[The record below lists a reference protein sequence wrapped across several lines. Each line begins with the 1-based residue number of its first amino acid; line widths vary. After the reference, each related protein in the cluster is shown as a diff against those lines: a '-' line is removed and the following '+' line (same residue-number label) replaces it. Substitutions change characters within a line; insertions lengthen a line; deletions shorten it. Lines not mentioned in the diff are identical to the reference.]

1 MLKLFEKNT
10 VFQVVFI
17 LVATALLWS
26 GALADPQPMEPA
38 SHFAPLYDL
47 LCSLSLSPTL
57 CVVVA
62 MLLVVLC
69 GYFFNLMLTR
79 VGLAS
84 QNSLLP
90 ALLFVTAASACETTL
105 SPMLIASLIA
115 IAVVNLL
122 LLRSTLLTVAADK
135 IFGAAALIGI
145 ASMVYL
151 PSLTL
156 IVAYLLIAI
165 NYRLYSWRDWMVFL
179 LGLLAP
185 YLTLWAVLLFTDGL
199 IPSFNDIALDF
210 ASIDLTLGTFTPL
223 QAVANGFLVLVFAIS
238 LFIVWRRLGE
248 KTVVWQK
255 NATTLMLITLAAVA
269 MLPLG
274 QFFPVRLQFF
284 AIPFAFCVTQRLG
297 LMPHVSLATRR
308 TNWRSHL
315 YDLLLILTVIAAIL
329 C

>member
-10 VFQVVFI
+10 VLQVVFI

-199 IPSFNDIALDF
+199 LPSFNDIALDF

-223 QAVANGFLVLVFAIS
+223 QAVANGFLVLVFAVS

>member
-1 MLKLFEKNT
+1 MLKLFDKNT
-10 VFQVVFI
+10 VFQVAFI
-17 LVATALLWS
+17 IVAIVLLWFEAFS
-26 GALADPQPMEPA
+26 EPQPMTPA
-38 SHFAPLYDL
+38 GHFAPLYDL

-122 LLRSTLLTVAADK
+122 LVRGSLLTVTSDK

-185 YLTLWAVLLFTDGL
+185 YLTLWSVLLFTDEL
-199 IPSFNDIALDF
+199 LPSFDDMALDF
-210 ASIDLTLGTFTPL
+210 ASIDLTLGTFTTL
-223 QAVANGFLVLVFAIS
+223 QAVANGFLVLVFAFS
-238 LFIVWRRLGE
+238 LFIVGRRMGE

-255 NATTLMLITLAAVA
+255 NATTVMLITVAALA

-274 QFFPVRLQFF
+274 EAFPVNMEFF

>member
-105 SPMLIASLIA
+105 SPLLIASLIA

>member
-10 VFQVVFI
+10 VFQVAFI
-17 LVATALLWS
+17 IVAIVLLWFEAFS
-26 GALADPQPMEPA
+26 EPQPMTPA
-38 SHFAPLYDL
+38 GHFAPLYDL

-57 CVVVA
+57 SVA
-62 MLLVVLC
+62 IAMAMVAVSAFL
-69 GYFFNLMLTR
+69 FNLMLTHA
-79 VGLAS
+79 GLAS

-90 ALLFVTAASACETTL
+90 TLLFIVAASACSPSL
-105 SPMLIASLIA
+105 SPSLIASLLT

-122 LLRSTLLTVAADK
+122 LVRGSLLTVTSDK

-145 ASMVYL
+145 ASMIYL

-185 YLTLWAVLLFTDGL
+185 YLTLWSVLLFTDGL
-199 IPSFNDIALDF
+199 LPSFDDMALDF

-223 QAVANGFLVLVFAIS
+223 QAVANGFLVLVFAFS
-238 LFIVWRRLGE
+238 LFIVGRRMGE

-255 NATTLMLITLAAVA
+255 NATTVMLITVAALA

-274 QFFPVRLQFF
+274 EVFPVNMQFF

>member
-223 QAVANGFLVLVFAIS
+223 QAVANGFLVLVFAVS

>member
-26 GALADPQPMEPA
+26 GALADPQPMESA

-105 SPMLIASLIA
+105 SPLLIASLIA

-199 IPSFNDIALDF
+199 LPSFNDIALDF

-255 NATTLMLITLAAVA
+255 NATTLMLITMAAVA

>member
-199 IPSFNDIALDF
+199 LPSFNDIALDF

-223 QAVANGFLVLVFAIS
+223 QAVANGFLVLVFAVS

>member
-90 ALLFVTAASACETTL
+90 ALLFITAASACETTL

-122 LLRSTLLTVAADK
+122 LLRSTLLTISSDK

-185 YLTLWAVLLFTDGL
+185 YLALWAVLLFTDGL

-210 ASIDLTLGTFTPL
+210 ASIDLTHGTFTPL
-223 QAVANGFLVLVFAIS
+223 QAVANGFLVLVFAFS

>member
-10 VFQVVFI
+10 VFQVAFI
-17 LVATALLWS
+17 IVAIVLLWFEAFS
-26 GALADPQPMEPA
+26 EPQPMTPA
-38 SHFAPLYDL
+38 GHFAPLYDL

-57 CVVVA
+57 SVA
-62 MLLVVLC
+62 IAMAMVAVSAFL
-69 GYFFNLMLTR
+69 FNLMLTR
-79 VGLAS
+79 AGLAS
-84 QNSLLP
+84 QNNLLP
-90 ALLFVTAASACETTL
+90 TLLFIVAASACSPSL
-105 SPMLIASLIA
+105 SPSLIASLLT

-122 LLRSTLLTVAADK
+122 LVRGSLLTVTSDK
-135 IFGAAALIGI
+135 IFGTAALIGI

-165 NYRLYSWRDWMVFL
+165 KYRLYSWRDWMVFL

-185 YLTLWAVLLFTDGL
+185 YLTLWSVLLFTDGL
-199 IPSFNDIALDF
+199 LPSFDDMALDF

-223 QAVANGFLVLVFAIS
+223 QAVANGFLVLVFAFS
-238 LFIVWRRLGE
+238 LFIVGRRMGE

-255 NATTLMLITLAAVA
+255 NATTIMLITVAALA

-274 QFFPVRLQFF
+274 EAFPVNMQFF

>member
-1 MLKLFEKNT
+1 MLKLFEKST

-17 LVATALLWS
+17 FVATALLWS
-26 GALADPQPMEPA
+26 GTIADPQPMEPA
-38 SHFAPLYDL
+38 SGFAPLYAL
-47 LCSLSLSPTL
+47 LCSLSLLPTL
-57 CVVVA
+57 CTVVA
-62 MLLVVLC
+62 MVLVVLC
-69 GYFFNLMLTR
+69 GYFFNLMLTH

-90 ALLFVTAASACETTL
+90 TLLFITAASASETTL
-105 SPMLIASLIA
+105 SPMLIASLIT

-122 LLRSTLLTVAADK
+122 LLRSTLLTVSADK

-145 ASMVYL
+145 ASMIYL

-156 IVAYLLIAI
+156 IVAYLLIAV

-185 YLTLWAVLLFTDGL
+185 YLSLWAVLLFTDDL
-199 IPSFNDIALDF
+199 VPSFEAIAADF
-210 ASIDLTLGTFTPL
+210 SSISVSLGTFTPL
-223 QAVANGFLVLVFAIS
+223 QAVANGFLVLVFVLS
-238 LFIVWRRLGE
+238 LIIVWRRLGE
-248 KTVVWQK
+248 KTIVWQK

-274 QFFPVRLQFF
+274 QFFPVRLHFF

-297 LMPHVSLATRR
+297 LVPRASLATRR
-308 TNWRSHL
+308 TSWHSHL
-315 YDLLLILTVIAAIL
+315 YDLLLILIVIAAIL

>member
-38 SHFAPLYDL
+38 SHFATLYDL

-199 IPSFNDIALDF
+199 LPSFNDIALDF

>member
-297 LMPHVSLATRR
+297 LMPHVALATRR

>member
-199 IPSFNDIALDF
+199 LPSFNDIALDF

>member
-1 MLKLFEKNT
+1 
-10 VFQVVFI
+10 
-17 LVATALLWS
+17 
-26 GALADPQPMEPA
+26 
-38 SHFAPLYDL
+38 
-47 LCSLSLSPTL
+47 
-57 CVVVA
+57 
-62 MLLVVLC
+62 
-69 GYFFNLMLTR
+69 
-79 VGLAS
+79 
-84 QNSLLP
+84 
-90 ALLFVTAASACETTL
+90 
-105 SPMLIASLIA
+105 
-115 IAVVNLL
+115 
-122 LLRSTLLTVAADK
+122 
-135 IFGAAALIGI
+135 
-145 ASMVYL
+145 
-151 PSLTL
+151 
-156 IVAYLLIAI
+156 VAYLLIAI

-210 ASIDLTLGTFTPL
+210 ASIDLTLGAFTPL

>member
-26 GALADPQPMEPA
+26 GAIADPQPMEPA

-90 ALLFVTAASACETTL
+90 TLLFVTAASACETTL

-223 QAVANGFLVLVFAIS
+223 QAASNGFLVLVFAIS

>member
-199 IPSFNDIALDF
+199 LPSFNDIALDF

-269 MLPLG
+269 MLSLG